1 MIKIKNVSYSQNLDL
16 NKYQNQKNYLFEF
29 DFKSLDNG
37 FKTEYID
44 GYFQN
49 FPLE

>member
-1 MIKIKNVSYSQNLDL
+1 MVKKNVSYSQNLDL

-29 DFKSLDNG
+29 NFKFLDSK
-37 FKTEYID
+37 FKTEHID

-49 FPLE
+49 FLLE